1 MKITVGIT
9 AYNCSDYLMDA
20 INSVLFQSVDNWN
33 AVLVLDG
40 KTDKPTRKLFENF
53 EHPKFQKYT
62 FKENKGPYGTR
73 AKAIKLLETEWYFQL
88 DGDDL
93 LPKNA
98 IKLI

>member
-40 KTDKPTRKLFENF
+40 KTDRRTSKLFKNF